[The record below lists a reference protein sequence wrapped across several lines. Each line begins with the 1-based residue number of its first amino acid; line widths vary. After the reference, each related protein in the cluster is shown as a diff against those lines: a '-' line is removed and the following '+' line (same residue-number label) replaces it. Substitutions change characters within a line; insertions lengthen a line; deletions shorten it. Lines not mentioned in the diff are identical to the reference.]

1 MELDNIEA
9 FCIALTVAHRV
20 SAARV
25 LDDLQLMANEAEEQ
39 LGAIKRTLARL
50 NWATRAPF

>member
-1 MELDNIEA
+1 VELDNIEA